1 MKRLLIFLM
10 LFVLLVMLTACK
22 SIDYGTVIDKSF
34 TPGHTESYIV
44 PMRIGKTMVCMP
56 RTRHVRDTWTIFVEN
71 EEGRESW
78 NVSEEFYNSVEIGD
92 TVDRR

>member
-10 LFVLLVMLTACK
+10 LFVLLFTLAACN

-34 TPGHTESYIV
+34 TPGHIETGII

-56 RTRHVRDTWTIFVEN
+56 RTRHIRDTWTIFVEN
-71 EEGRESW
+71 EEGREPW

>member
-34 TPGHTESYIV
+34 TPGHPESYIV
-44 PMRIGKTMVCMP
+44 PM
-56 RTRHVRDTWTIFVEN
+56 
-71 EEGRESW
+71 
-78 NVSEEFYNSVEIGD
+78 
-92 TVDRR
+92 